1 MKIFL
6 LFFSAFLLCSVGC
19 AVHQQYKVIDQELH
33 LFLKN
38 NEALKVYL
46 HTSIDEY
53 APREA
58 IKDES
63 GLWVAVLPADVE
75 FKYFYIIDGKAFT
88 PECSMKEKDDFG
100 SVNCVYIP
108 LLGMP

>member
-6 LFFSAFLLCSVGC
+6 LFFSVFLLCSTGC
-19 AVHQQYKVIDQELH
+19 AVQQYKVIDQKLH
-33 LFLKN
+33 IYLKDN
-38 NEALKVYL
+38 DAEKVYL
-46 HTSIDEY
+46 HISIDEY
-53 APREA
+53 SPREA
-58 IKDES
+58 LKDDS
-63 GLWVAVLPADVE
+63 GLWVSVLPADAE
-75 FKYFYIIDGKAFT
+75 FKYFYMIDGKMFI

>member
-1 MKIFL
+1 MKKGLLIF
-6 LFFSAFLLCSVGC
+6 SVFLLCANGC
-19 AVHQQYKVIDQELH
+19 AVQQYKIVNNELH
-33 LFLKN
+33 IYLKDN
-38 NEALKVYL
+38 DAEKVYL
-46 HTSIDEY
+46 HTSIDDY

-58 IKDES
+58 LKDKS
-63 GLWVAVLPADVE
+63 GLWISVLPADAE
-75 FKYFYIIDGKAFT
+75 FKYFYMIDNKMFI